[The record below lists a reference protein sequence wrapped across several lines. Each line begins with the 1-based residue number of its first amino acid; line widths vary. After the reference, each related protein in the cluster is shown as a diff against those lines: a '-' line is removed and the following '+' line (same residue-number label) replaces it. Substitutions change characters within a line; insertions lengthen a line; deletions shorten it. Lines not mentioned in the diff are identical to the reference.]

1 MNMKEARYFYVPD
14 AAQATELSLEEARH
28 AVSVLRLKAGD
39 EIFLMDGKG
48 SFYQANVTLAATKH
62 CMYDIVKALPQQKTW
77 KGHVHLAIAPTKMMD
92 RMEWMIEKM
101 TEVGFDEIT
110 FLNCRFS
117 ERKKLRI
124 DRLEKIVIAA
134 MKQSRKAWKP
144 VVNPVMPFQDFVNQQ
159 REGGLYIAHCY
170 TEIPRNDFLNEIQQA
185 NDQQDVTILVGPE
198 GDFSIEEV
206 HQALEK
212 GFSSV
217 SLGQN
222 RLRTETAG
230 LVSIVMSQV
239 VKRIL

>member
-1 MNMKEARYFYVPD
+1 MKEARYFYVPD
-14 AAQATELSLEEARH
+14 AAQATELPLEEARH

-39 EIFLMDGKG
+39 EIFLMDGMG
-48 SFYQANVTLAATKH
+48 TFYQANVTLASTKH
-62 CMYDIVKALPQQKTW
+62 CMYDIVKTLPQQKTW

-110 FLNCRFS
+110 FLNCCYS
-117 ERKKLRI
+117 ERKQLRI

-144 VVNPVMPFQDFVNQQ
+144 VVHPIMPFQDFVNQQ

-170 TEIPRNDFLNEIQQA
+170 TEIVRKDFLNEIQQA
-185 NDQQDVTILVGPE
+185 NGQQDITILVGPE
-198 GDFSIEEV
+198 GDFSIDEV

>member
-1 MNMKEARYFYVPD
+1 MKEARYFYVPD
-14 AAQATELSLEEARH
+14 AAHVTELPPEETRH

-39 EIFLMDGKG
+39 EIFLMDGEG

-62 CMYDIVKALPQQKTW
+62 CMYDIVNALPQQKTW

-110 FLNCRFS
+110 FLNCRYS
-117 ERKKLRI
+117 ERKQLRI

-170 TEIPRNDFLNEIQQA
+170 TEIARNDFLNEIQQA
-185 NDQQDVTILVGPE
+185 NDQQDITVLVGPE
-198 GDFSIEEV
+198 GDFSMDEV
-206 HQALEK
+206 NQALEK

-230 LVSIVMSQV
+230 LVSVVMSQM

>member
-1 MNMKEARYFYVPD
+1 MKEARYFYVPD
-14 AAQATELSLEEARH
+14 AAHVTELPPEEARH

-39 EIFLMDGKG
+39 EIFLMDGEG
-48 SFYQANVTLAATKH
+48 SFYQANVTLAAIKH

-110 FLNCRFS
+110 FLDCRYS
-117 ERKKLRI
+117 ERKQLRI

-144 VVNPVMPFQDFVNQQ
+144 VVHPIMPFQDFVNQQ

-170 TEIPRNDFLNEIQQA
+170 TEIPRKDFLSEIQQA

-198 GDFSIEEV
+198 GDFSIDEV
-206 HQALEK
+206 NQALEK

-230 LVSIVMSQV
+230 LVSVVMSQM

>member
-1 MNMKEARYFYVPD
+1 MKEARYFYVPD
-14 AAQATELSLEEARH
+14 VAQATELPPEEVRH

-39 EIFLMDGKG
+39 EIFLMDGMG
-48 SFYQANVTLAATKH
+48 TFYQATVTLAATKH
-62 CMYDIVKALPQQKTW
+62 CMYDIVKTLPQQKTW

-110 FLNCRFS
+110 FLNCRYS
-117 ERKKLRI
+117 ERKQLRI

-144 VVNPVMPFQDFVNQQ
+144 VVHPIMPFHDFVNQQ
-159 REGGLYIAHCY
+159 RKGALYIAHCY
-170 TEIPRNDFLNEIQQA
+170 TEIARKDFLNEIQQA
-185 NDQQDVTILVGPE
+185 GGQQDVTILVGPE
-198 GDFSIEEV
+198 GDFSVDEV
-206 HQALEK
+206 NQAIEK

-230 LVSIVMSQV
+230 LVSVVMSQV
-239 VKRIL
+239 VKRII

>member
-1 MNMKEARYFYVPD
+1 MKEARYFYVPD
-14 AAQATELSLEEARH
+14 AAHVTELPPEEARH

-39 EIFLMDGKG
+39 EIFLMDGMG
-48 SFYQANVTLAATKH
+48 TFYQANVTLAATKH
-62 CMYDIVKALPQQKTW
+62 CMYDIVKTLPQQKTW

-92 RMEWMIEKM
+92 RMEWMLEKM

-110 FLNCRFS
+110 FLNCRYS
-117 ERKKLRI
+117 ERKQLRI

-170 TEIPRNDFLNEIQQA
+170 TEIARKDFLNEIQQA
-185 NDQQDVTILVGPE
+185 GNQQDITILVGPE
-198 GDFSIEEV
+198 GDFSIDEV
-206 HQALEK
+206 NQALEK
-212 GFSSV
+212 VFSSV

-230 LVSIVMSQV
+230 LVSIVMSQM

>member
-1 MNMKEARYFYVPD
+1 MKEARYFYVPD
-14 AAQATELSLEEARH
+14 AAHVTELPPEEARH

-39 EIFLMDGKG
+39 EIFLMDGMG
-48 SFYQANVTLAATKH
+48 TFYQANVTLAATKH
-62 CMYDIVKALPQQKTW
+62 CMYDIVKTLPQQKTW

-110 FLNCRFS
+110 FLNCRYS
-117 ERKKLRI
+117 ERKQLRI

-144 VVNPVMPFQDFVNQQ
+144 VVHSIMPFQDFVNQQ
-159 REGGLYIAHCY
+159 RKGGLYIAHCY
-170 TEIPRNDFLNEIQQA
+170 TEIARKDFLNEIQQA
-185 NDQQDVTILVGPE
+185 NGQQDVTILVGPE
-198 GDFSIEEV
+198 GDFSIDEV
-206 HQALEK
+206 NQALEK

>member
-1 MNMKEARYFYVPD
+1 MKEARYFYVPD
-14 AAQATELSLEEARH
+14 SAQATELPLEEVRH

-39 EIFLMDGKG
+39 EIFLMDGEG

-62 CMYDIVKALPQQKTW
+62 CMYDIVKTLPQQKTW
-77 KGHVHLAIAPTKMMD
+77 NGHVHLAIAPTKMMD

-110 FLNCRFS
+110 FLDCRFS

-144 VVNPVMPFQDFVNQQ
+144 IIHPIMPFQDFVNQQ

-170 TEIPRNDFLNEIQQA
+170 TEILRKDFFNEIQQA

-198 GDFSIEEV
+198 GDFSMDEV
-206 HQALEK
+206 NQALEK

>member
-1 MNMKEARYFYVPD
+1 MKEARYFYVPD
-14 AAQATELSLEEARH
+14 ADLTAELPSEEARH
-28 AVSVLRLKAGD
+28 AVSVLRLRAGD

-48 SFYQANVTLAATKH
+48 AFYQANVTLAAAKH
-62 CMYDIVKALPQQKTW
+62 CMYDIVKVMPQQKTW
-77 KGHVHLAIAPTKMMD
+77 TGHVHLAIAPTKMTD
-92 RMEWMIEKM
+92 RMEWMVEKM

-110 FLNCRFS
+110 FLNCRHS
-117 ERKKLRI
+117 ERKQLRI
-124 DRLEKIVIAA
+124 DRLEKIVVAA

-144 VVNPVMPFQDFVNQQ
+144 AVHPIMPFRDFVNQQ

-170 TEIPRNDFLNEIQQA
+170 TEIARKDFLNEIQQA
-185 NDQQDVTILVGPE
+185 GGQQDVTILVGPE
-198 GDFSIEEV
+198 GDFSTDEV
-206 HQALEK
+206 NQALEK

-230 LVSIVMSQV
+230 LVSVVMSQV

>member
-1 MNMKEARYFYVPD
+1 MKEARYFYVPD
-14 AAQATELSLEEARH
+14 AAQATELPPEEARH

-62 CMYDIVKALPQQKTW
+62 CMYDIVKVLPQQKTW

-92 RMEWMIEKM
+92 RMEWMLEKM

-110 FLNCRFS
+110 FLNCRYS
-117 ERKKLRI
+117 ERKQLRI

-144 VVNPVMPFQDFVNQQ
+144 VVHPIMPFQDFVNQQ
-159 REGGLYIAHCY
+159 REGGLYIANCY
-170 TEIPRNDFLNEIQQA
+170 TEIARKDFLNEIQQA
-185 NDQQDVTILVGPE
+185 GNQQDITILVGPE
-198 GDFSIEEV
+198 GDFSVDEV
-206 HQALEK
+206 NQALEK

-230 LVSIVMSQV
+230 LVSIVMSQM

>member
-1 MNMKEARYFYVPD
+1 MKEARYFYVPD
-14 AAQATELSLEEARH
+14 AAHVTELPPQEARH

-48 SFYQANVTLAATKH
+48 SFYQANVTLAATNH

-110 FLNCRFS
+110 FLNCRYS
-117 ERKKLRI
+117 ERKQLRI

-144 VVNPVMPFQDFVNQQ
+144 VVHPIMIFQDFINQQ

-170 TEIPRNDFLNEIQQA
+170 TEIARKDFLNEIQQA
-185 NDQQDVTILVGPE
+185 NDQQDITILVGPE
-198 GDFSIEEV
+198 GDFSIDEV

-239 VKRIL
+239 VKRVL

>member
-1 MNMKEARYFYVPD
+1 MKEARYFYVPG
-14 AAQATELSLEEARH
+14 AAQANELPPDEARH

-39 EIFLMDGKG
+39 EIFLMDGMG
-48 SFYQANVTLAATKH
+48 TFYQANVTLAATKH
-62 CMYDIVKALPQQKTW
+62 CMYYIVKALPQQKTW

-110 FLNCRFS
+110 FLNCRYS
-117 ERKKLRI
+117 ERKQLRI

-144 VVNPVMPFQDFVNQQ
+144 IVNPVMPFQDFVNQQ

-170 TEIPRNDFLNEIQQA
+170 TEIARKDFLNEIQQA
-185 NDQQDVTILVGPE
+185 NDQQDITVLVGPE
-198 GDFSIEEV
+198 GDFSMDEV
-206 HQALEK
+206 NQALEK

-230 LVSIVMSQV
+230 LVSVVMSQM

>member
-1 MNMKEARYFYVPD
+1 MKEARYFYVPN
-14 AAQATELSLEEARH
+14 AAQATELPLEEARH

-77 KGHVHLAIAPTKMMD
+77 RGHVHLAIAPTKMMD

-110 FLNCRFS
+110 FLNCRYS
-117 ERKKLRI
+117 ERKQLRI

-144 VVNPVMPFQDFVNQQ
+144 VVHPIMSFQDFVNQQ

-170 TEIPRNDFLNEIQQA
+170 TEIARKDFLNEIQQA
-185 NDQQDVTILVGPE
+185 NDQQDITILVGPE
-198 GDFSIEEV
+198 GDFSIDEV

-239 VKRIL
+239 VKRVL

>member
-1 MNMKEARYFYVPD
+1 MKEARYFYVPG
-14 AAQATELSLEEARH
+14 AAQATELPPEEARH

-39 EIFLMDGKG
+39 EIFLMDGEG
-48 SFYQANVTLAATKH
+48 SFYQANVTLTATKH

-77 KGHVHLAIAPTKMMD
+77 KGNVHLAVAPTKMMD
-92 RMEWMIEKM
+92 RMEWMLEKM

-110 FLNCRFS
+110 FMNCRYS
-117 ERKKLRI
+117 ERKQLRI

-144 VVNPVMPFQDFVNQQ
+144 VIHPIMPFQDFVNQQ
-159 REGGLYIAHCY
+159 RDGGLYIAHCY
-170 TEIPRNDFLNEIQQA
+170 TEIARNDFLNEIQQA
-185 NDQQDVTILVGPE
+185 SDQQDVTILVGPE
-198 GDFSIEEV
+198 GDFSMDEV
-206 HQALEK
+206 KQALEK

-230 LVSIVMSQV
+230 LVSIVMSQM

>member
-1 MNMKEARYFYVPD
+1 MKEARYFYVPD
-14 AAQATELSLEEARH
+14 AAHVTELPPEEVRH

-39 EIFLMDGKG
+39 EIFLMDGEG

-62 CMYDIVKALPQQKTW
+62 CMYDIVKVLPQQKTW
-77 KGHVHLAIAPTKMMD
+77 NGHVHLAIAPTKMID

-110 FLNCRFS
+110 FLNCRYS
-117 ERKKLRI
+117 ERKQLRI

-144 VVNPVMPFQDFVNQQ
+144 VVHPITPFQGFVNQQ
-159 REGGLYIAHCY
+159 RKGGLYIAHCY
-170 TEIPRNDFLNEIQQA
+170 TEIARKDFLNEIQQA
-185 NDQQDVTILVGPE
+185 GNQQDITILVGPE
-198 GDFSIEEV
+198 GDFSVDEV

-212 GFSSV
+212 GFASV

-230 LVSIVMSQV
+230 LVSVVMSQV
-239 VKRIL
+239 VKRVL

>member
-1 MNMKEARYFYVPD
+1 MKEARYFYVPD
-14 AAQATELSLEEARH
+14 AAHVTELPPEEARH

-39 EIFLMDGKG
+39 EIFLMDGMG
-48 SFYQANVTLAATKH
+48 TFYQANVTLAATKH
-62 CMYDIVKALPQQKTW
+62 CMYDIVKTLPQQKTW

-101 TEVGFDEIT
+101 TEVGFDDIT
-110 FLNCRFS
+110 FLNCRNS
-117 ERKKLRI
+117 ERKQLRI

-144 VVNPVMPFQDFVNQQ
+144 IVHPIMLFQEFVNQQ
-159 REGGLYIAHCY
+159 REGSLYIAHCY
-170 TEIPRNDFLNEIQQA
+170 TEIARNDFLNEIQQA
-185 NDQQDVTILVGPE
+185 NDQQDITILVGPE

-206 HQALEK
+206 NQALEK

>member
-1 MNMKEARYFYVPD
+1 MKEARYFYVPN
-14 AAQATELSLEEARH
+14 AAQATELPLEEARH

-48 SFYQANVTLAATKH
+48 SFYQSNVTLAATKH
-62 CMYDIVKALPQQKTW
+62 CMYDIVKTLPQQKTW

-110 FLNCRFS
+110 FLNCRYS

-144 VVNPVMPFQDFVNQQ
+144 VVHPIMSFQDFVNQQ

-170 TEIPRNDFLNEIQQA
+170 TEIARKDFLNEIQQA
-185 NDQQDVTILVGPE
+185 NDQQDITILVGPE
-198 GDFSIEEV
+198 GDFSIDEV

-239 VKRIL
+239 VKRVL

>member
-1 MNMKEARYFYVPD
+1 MKEARYFYVPD
-14 AAQATELSLEEARH
+14 AAHVTELPPEEARH

-39 EIFLMDGKG
+39 EIFLMDGEG

-62 CMYDIVKALPQQKTW
+62 CMYDIVKVLPQQKTW

-92 RMEWMIEKM
+92 RMEWMLEKM

-110 FLNCRFS
+110 FLNCRYS
-117 ERKKLRI
+117 ERKQLRI

-144 VVNPVMPFQDFVNQQ
+144 VVHPIMPFQDFVNQQ

-170 TEIPRNDFLNEIQQA
+170 KEIARKDFLSEIQQA

-206 HQALEK
+206 NQALEK

-230 LVSIVMSQV
+230 LVSIVMSQM

>member
-1 MNMKEARYFYVPD
+1 MLFR
-14 AAQATELSLEEARH
+14 S
-28 AVSVLRLKAGD
+28 
-39 EIFLMDGKG
+39 
-48 SFYQANVTLAATKH
+48 
-62 CMYDIVKALPQQKTW
+62 QQKTW
-77 KGHVHLAIAPTKMMD
+77 KGRVHLAIAPTKMMD
-92 RMEWMIEKM
+92 RMEWMLEKM

-110 FLNCRFS
+110 FLDCRFS

-124 DRLEKIVIAA
+124 DRLEKIIIAA

-144 VVNPVMPFQDFVNQQ
+144 VVHPIIPFQDFVNQQ
-159 REGGLYIAHCY
+159 REGDLYIAHCY
-170 TEIPRNDFLNEIQQA
+170 TEIARNDFLNEIQQA

-206 HQALEK
+206 NQALEK

>member
-1 MNMKEARYFYVPD
+1 MKEARYFYVPD
-14 AAQATELSLEEARH
+14 AAHVTELPPEEARH
-28 AVSVLRLKAGD
+28 AVSVLRLKGGD
-39 EIFLMDGKG
+39 EIFLMDGMG
-48 SFYQANVTLAATKH
+48 TFYQANVTLAATKH

-110 FLNCRFS
+110 FLNCRYS
-117 ERKKLRI
+117 ERKQLRI

-134 MKQSRKAWKP
+134 MKQSRKAWIP
-144 VVNPVMPFQDFVNQQ
+144 IVHPIMPFQDFVNQQ

-170 TEIPRNDFLNEIQQA
+170 KEIARKDFLNEIQQA
-185 NDQQDVTILVGPE
+185 NDQQDITVLVGPE
-198 GDFSIEEV
+198 GDFSFEEV
-206 HQALEK
+206 NQALEK

-230 LVSIVMSQV
+230 LVSIVMSQM

>member
-1 MNMKEARYFYVPD
+1 MKEARYFYVPG
-14 AAQATELSLEEARH
+14 AAQATELPPEEARH

-39 EIFLMDGKG
+39 EIFLMDGMG
-48 SFYQANVTLAATKH
+48 TFYQANVTLAATKH
-62 CMYDIVKALPQQKTW
+62 CMYDIVKVLPQQKTW

-110 FLNCRFS
+110 FLNCRYS

-144 VVNPVMPFQDFVNQQ
+144 VVHPIMPFQDFVNQQ

-170 TEIPRNDFLNEIQQA
+170 TEIARKDFLNEIQQA
-185 NDQQDVTILVGPE
+185 NDQQDITILVGPE
-198 GDFSIEEV
+198 GDFSIDEV
-206 HQALEK
+206 NQALEK

-217 SLGQN
+217 SLGHN

>member
-1 MNMKEARYFYVPD
+1 MKEARYFYVPD
-14 AAQATELSLEEARH
+14 AAQATELPPEEARH

-39 EIFLMDGKG
+39 EIFLMDGMG
-48 SFYQANVTLAATKH
+48 TFYQANVTLAATKH
-62 CMYDIVKALPQQKTW
+62 CMYHIVKALPQQKTW

-110 FLNCRFS
+110 FLDCRFS

-144 VVNPVMPFQDFVNQQ
+144 VVHPIMPFQDFVNQQ

-170 TEIPRNDFLNEIQQA
+170 TEIARKDFLNEIQQA
-185 NDQQDVTILVGPE
+185 NGQQDVTILVGPE
-198 GDFSIEEV
+198 GDFSIDEV
-206 HQALEK
+206 NQALEK

-239 VKRIL
+239 VKRVL

>member
-1 MNMKEARYFYVPD
+1 MKEARYFYVPD
-14 AAQATELSLEEARH
+14 AAHVTELPPQEARH

-110 FLNCRFS
+110 FLNCRYS
-117 ERKKLRI
+117 ERKQLRI

-144 VVNPVMPFQDFVNQQ
+144 VVNPIMPFQDFVNQQ

-170 TEIPRNDFLNEIQQA
+170 TEIARKDFLNEIQQA
-185 NDQQDVTILVGPE
+185 NGQQDVTILVGPE
-198 GDFSIEEV
+198 GDFSIDEV

>member
-1 MNMKEARYFYVPD
+1 MKEARYFYVPD
-14 AAQATELSLEEARH
+14 AAQATELPLEEARH

-48 SFYQANVTLAATKH
+48 TFYQANVTLAATKH
-62 CMYDIVKALPQQKTW
+62 CMYDIVKTLPQQKTW

-110 FLNCRFS
+110 FLNCCYS
-117 ERKKLRI
+117 ERKQLRI

-144 VVNPVMPFQDFVNQQ
+144 VVHPIMPFQDFVNQQ

-170 TEIPRNDFLNEIQQA
+170 TEIARKDFLNEIQQA
-185 NDQQDVTILVGPE
+185 GNQQDITILVGPE
-198 GDFSIEEV
+198 GDFSIDEV
-206 HQALEK
+206 NQALEK

-230 LVSIVMSQV
+230 LVSIVMSQM

>member
-1 MNMKEARYFYVPD
+1 MKEARYFYVPD
-14 AAQATELSLEEARH
+14 AAHVTELPPEEARH

-39 EIFLMDGKG
+39 EIFLMDGEG
-48 SFYQANVTLAATKH
+48 SFYQANVTLAAIKH

-110 FLNCRFS
+110 FLDCRFS

-144 VVNPVMPFQDFVNQQ
+144 VVHPIMPFQDFVNQQ

-170 TEIPRNDFLNEIQQA
+170 TEIPRKDFLSEIQQA

-198 GDFSIEEV
+198 GDFSIDEV
-206 HQALEK
+206 NQALEK

-230 LVSIVMSQV
+230 LVSVVMSQM

>member
-1 MNMKEARYFYVPD
+1 MKEARYFYVPD
-14 AAQATELSLEEARH
+14 AAQATELPPEEARH

-39 EIFLMDGKG
+39 EIFLMDGMG
-48 SFYQANVTLAATKH
+48 TFYQANVTLESTKH
-62 CMYDIVKALPQQKTW
+62 CMYDIVKVLPQQKTW

-110 FLNCRFS
+110 FLDCRFS

-144 VVNPVMPFQDFVNQQ
+144 VVNPIIPFQDFVNQQ

-170 TEIPRNDFLNEIQQA
+170 TEIARKDFLNEIQQA
-185 NDQQDVTILVGPE
+185 GEQQDVTILVGPE
-198 GDFSIEEV
+198 GDFSVEEV
-206 HQALEK
+206 NQALEK

-230 LVSIVMSQV
+230 LVSVVMSQM
-239 VKRIL
+239 VKRII